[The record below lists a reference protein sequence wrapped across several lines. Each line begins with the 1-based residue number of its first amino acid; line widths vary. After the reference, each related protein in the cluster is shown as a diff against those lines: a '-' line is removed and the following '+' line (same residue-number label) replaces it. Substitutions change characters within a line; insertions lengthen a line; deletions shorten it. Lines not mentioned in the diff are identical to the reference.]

1 MLGYQEFVEDIK
13 ALDGKS
19 ATFVSLVTDTVIKT
33 TKKDRKTGEPV
44 DGQIR
49 KQCRVSALLN
59 GSYEN
64 SVAKRDY
71 SYEVGERQWGVAYQD
86 GANPALIEKSGKLY
100 LQIMHPEV
108 HEKKIYSPD
117 ADIHK
122 LKNMDIFPK
131 KSGNS
136 SPVTVRAYKLSSINY
151 IKINGKEYDL
161 TK

>member
-1 MLGYQEFVEDIK
+1 MYGYQQFLEDIK
-13 ALDGKS
+13 ALDGAS
-19 ATFVSLVTDTVIKT
+19 AKFISLCTDTVVKT
-33 TKKDRKTGEPV
+33 VKKDRQTHEPV
-44 DGQIR
+44 NGQVR
-49 KQCRVSALLN
+49 KQCRISALLN

-64 SVAKRDY
+64 SVAKRDS
-71 SYEVGERQWGVAYQD
+71 SYEVGQRQWGVAYQD